1 MCAGHAVGA
10 DVRDRHMQENPAA
23 VIPGMEAVTDS
34 VLTFVRE
41 CVRLGVD
48 GFYASTQ
55 GAESHRFN
63 DPAIFNECVRPYDL
77 AVMQEIDRTCG
88 FNILHICDYHDSYKD
103 LTPFLDYPGHIV
115 NCNLNLDSGAV
126 SPRQVSEMFQ
136 RPFMGG
142 LERKGVLATGSREA
156 IQAEVHS
163 VLQDTPQRFL
173 LAADCTVP
181 SETPWDNLKL
191 AIETA
196 HEHRR

>member
-1 MCAGHAVGA
+1 
-10 DVRDRHMQENPAA
+10 
-23 VIPGMEAVTDS
+23 
-34 VLTFVRE
+34 
-41 CVRLGVD
+41 
-48 GFYASTQ
+48 
-55 GAESHRFN
+55 
-63 DPAIFNECVRPYDL
+63 
-77 AVMQEIDRTCG
+77 
-88 FNILHICDYHDSYKD
+88 
-103 LTPFLDYPGHIV
+103 
-115 NCNLNLDSGAV
+115 
-126 SPRQVSEMFQ
+126 MFQ

-163 VLQDTPQRFL
+163 VLQDAPQRFL